1 MDLEILLETFRIN
14 LQSTRVLKKSHILY
28 SYIGTIIIIQRVCVE
43 FSMNL
48 GIHVNSGVPER
59 KCVFRY
65 IQN

>member
-1 MDLEILLETFRIN
+1 MSERIG
-14 LQSTRVLKKSHILY
+14 
-28 SYIGTIIIIQRVCVE
+28 IGTIIIIQRVCVE

-48 GIHVNSGVPER
+48 GIHVNNGVSER